1 MTVETGS
8 VAWWRKRVVCGMLG
22 QCSPTNAGPRWGRV
36 SSVNEW
42 LKIGTHSPK
51 KWFRHLPWI
60 ALKKDWRG
68 PFLKEK
74 RAEPTK
80 YIQVYPSIGTY
91 FTVFWAASQCF
102 YVFCF
107 VLMINDEAQREAGIR
122 SVVRSQRILWYK
134 VSTINKINCKRFGV
148 KTITHTFT
156 HPKVVFIITMP
167 CGWRKLH
174 IDPGSI

>member
-1 MTVETGS
+1 
-8 VAWWRKRVVCGMLG
+8 MLG

-134 VSTINKINCKRFGV
+134 VSTINKI
-148 KTITHTFT
+148 IHT
-156 HPKVVFIITMP
+156 PKSSIYHNHALRVTQVAHRSRVDL
-167 CGWRKLH
+167 GH
-174 IDPGSI
+174 IELWLAHTRDTGRISV